1 MDSDSYT
8 INHKTGRLI
17 KKGSKL
23 HLKLVKEKL
32 LKQSSKP
39 EFKIASDSEEEEYKR
54 YVPNKLPPRKTVKTV
69 KKHKKYSDID
79 TMNEDELTDLESYIR
94 HKLEKCE
101 ITEESN
107 VESTDS
113 D

>member
-39 EFKIASDSEEEEYKR
+39 EFKIASDSEEEEEYKR
-54 YVPNKLPPRKTVKTV
+54 YVPNALPPRKTV
-69 KKHKKYSDID
+69 KKHKKYSNID
-79 TMNEDELTDLESYIR
+79 AMNEDELTDLESYIR

-101 ITEESN
+101 ITQESN